1 MIAFEEYID
10 LLRQLIAVPSFSREE
25 GAACD
30 VMEAWLRAHHVD
42 AYGTQY
48 PLRRDGNNLILEQE
62 GRGDGRPVLLLN
74 AHIDTV
80 RPVASYTRDPFAASL
95 EGDVLYGLGSNDDGG
110 SLVALLAAYLELI
123 AKPQPYRLVYTA
135 TAEEEVCG
143 REGIERILPSLGPVS
158 LGIIGEPTRMQMAVA
173 ERGLM
178 VLDCTALGKSGHA
191 ARGEGVN
198 AIYAALP
205 AIEWF
210 RSYVFPKVSPWLGP
224 VGMSVTMIQAGTQ
237 HNVVPDSCSFVVD
250 VRPNGMYANEELLA
264 LIQAALPGI
273 DIRARSTR
281 LQSSSIARGT
291 SSSFSS
297 LGLQA
302 SPPQQSWVP
311 PTTSVGAY
319 ACETAAAAPG
329 AEEHPVVQRGLS
341 LGLEA
346 FGSPTCSN
354 QTLCPFPT
362 LKIGPGD
369 SARSHTA
376 DEFIRLSE
384 IREGI
389 GIFVRLLDQLE
400 I

>member
-1 MIAFEEYID
+1 V
-10 LLRQLIAVPSFSREE
+10 Q
-25 GAACD
+25 
-30 VMEAWLRAHHVD
+30 
-42 AYGTQY
+42 TQ
-48 PLRRDGNNLILEQE
+48 
-62 GRGDGRPVLLLN
+62 
-74 AHIDTV
+74 
-80 RPVASYTRDPFAASL
+80 
-95 EGDVLYGLGSNDDGG
+95 
-110 SLVALLAAYLELI
+110 
-123 AKPQPYRLVYTA
+123 QPYRLVYAA

-143 REGIERILPSLGPVS
+143 REGIERILPSLGPVA

-178 VLDCTALGKSGHA
+178 VLDCVAHGKSGHA

-237 HNVVPDSCSFVVD
+237 HNVVPDACSFVVD

-264 LIQAALPGI
+264 LIQAALPAI
-273 DIRARSTR
+273 EIRARSTR
-281 LQSSSIARGT
+281 LQSSCIAKGCLQGADSRR
-291 SSSFSS
+291 SSFSS
-297 LGLQA
+297 LGLKA
-302 SPPQQSWVP
+302 SPSQPGGWAP
-311 PTTSVGAY
+311 PSTSEGAY
-319 ACETAAAAPG
+319 ACETAAPCIVE
-329 AEEHPVVQRGLS
+329 EEHPVVLRGLS
-341 LGLEA
+341 LGLTA

-384 IREGI
+384 IRAGI
-389 GIFVRLLDQLE
+389 DIFVRLLDQFT